1 MTEPDFT
8 GRVALVTGSSHGI
21 GAAIAD
27 ALALRGARVIRHGLE
42 PTPPNGVA
50 ETNWVEGDLAQPNG
64 GAMLATRALAR
75 ASQIDIVVSTVA
87 IQTRATFAEVSD
99 QDVVRT
105 MTVNMGAG
113 FALMQALIPPMMA
126 RGWGRVVT
134 IGSVQQ
140 HKPRPDMP
148 IYAATKAG
156 QAHLAANLARQVA
169 DRGVTVNNVAPGV
182 VLTGRN
188 ADALADPSYRAS
200 VLAEIPAGRFGRV
213 EEVAALVTF
222 LCSRAADYVTGQDIA
237 IDGGMGA

>member
-1 MTEPDFT
+1 MTPLALA
-8 GRVALVTGSSHGI
+8 GRTALVTGSSDGI

-27 ALALRGARVIRHGLE
+27 ALGRCSARVIRHGLE
-42 PTPPNGVA
+42 LAPPQGVA
-50 ETNWVEGDLAQPNG
+50 DDDWIDGDLAQPNG
-64 GAMLATRALAR
+64 GAILATRALAR
-75 ASQIDIVVSTVA
+75 TSTIDIVVSTVA

-99 QDVVRT
+99 QDVVR
-105 MTVNMGAG
+105 MLTVNMGAA

-140 HKPRPDMP
+140 RRPRPDMP

-169 DRGVTVNNVAPGV
+169 SRGVTVNNVAPGV

-188 ADALADPSYRAS
+188 AEALADPAYRAS
-200 VLAEIPAGRFGRV
+200 VLTEIPAGRLGGV
-213 EEVAALVTF
+213 EEVASLVSF
-222 LCSRAADYVTGQDIA
+222 LCSPAADYITGQDIA
-237 IDGGMGA
+237 VDGGMGA

>member
-64 GAMLATRALAR
+64 GAMLATRALAQ

-140 HKPRPDMP
+140 RKPRPDMP

>member
-140 HKPRPDMP
+140 RKPRPDMP